1 MSFFLCFYQNAASV
15 TILIFHLHV
24 AEMKDSCQNLKKCHL
39 ATFIDTYNER
49 E

>member
-1 MSFFLCFYQNAASV
+1 MSFLYFYQNAASV

-24 AEMKDSCQNLKKCHL
+24 AEMKNSCQNLKKCHL
-39 ATFIDTYNER
+39 DTLIDSYNER